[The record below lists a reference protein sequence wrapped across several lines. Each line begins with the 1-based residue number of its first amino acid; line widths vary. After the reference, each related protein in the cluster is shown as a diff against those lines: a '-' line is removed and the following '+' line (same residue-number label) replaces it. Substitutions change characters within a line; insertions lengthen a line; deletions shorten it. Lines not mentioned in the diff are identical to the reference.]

1 MSYAYPFNI
10 NGLLNNVY
18 LVSLALSAL
27 FTCYTWPLLIPC
39 TIPGPSWFHA
49 LYLAPLDSMHY
60 TWPLLIPC
68 TMHYA
73 LLLLPSDSMHYPC
86 FPLILCTTPA
96 SLRVHELSQVASA
109 LPVLYIQM
117 YTHTHACKHQIY
129 MHIHTHI
136 YMYAKGR
143 HLGSHILFKILKIN
157 IVILFTSIYLTW
169 KWTSTNED

>member
-49 LYLAPLDSMHY
+49 LYLTPLDSMHY
-60 TWPLLIPC
+60 ALC
-68 TMHYA
+68 TTPASLWFYA
-73 LLLLPSDSMHYPC
+73 LPLLPSDSMHYPC

-96 SLRVHELSQVASA
+96 SLWFHALSLLPSDSMHYPCFPPSPWTISGCLCITRALHTDVHTHTCMQTPNLHA
-109 LPVLYIQM
+109 
-117 YTHTHACKHQIY
+117 YTHTHLHVCQRK
-129 MHIHTHI
+129 TF
-136 YMYAKGR
+136 R
-143 HLGSHILFKILKIN
+143 
-157 IVILFTSIYLTW
+157 
-169 KWTSTNED
+169 